1 MKKNY
6 QKVLFLIVIVAA
18 AVLTRFLYPTLAVLP
33 GGASSSTISSAAS
46 QISVATSSQP
56 TAISSADGATDAS
69 GDPAAAASNSTQPYF
84 GETNTMSSVFTRR
97 AITEVPI
104 FPQHASLVADL
115 TNGIVLEQNQE
126 DARWPTASITKLMT
140 ATLVLDHM
148 STSTE
153 ITITP
158 QMFAVYPQEETL
170 VVNGTYT
177 VEDLLHVMLM
187 PSSNVAAEAM
197 ADYYGRAQFITEM
210 NQRAQAWG
218 MTDTYFEDPS
228 GLSSAN
234 ESTAHDLMI
243 LAQHVY
249 DDYPQILAI
258 TRMPQTTITNLA
270 TGKKYDVKSI
280 NDFAGTPNFIGGKTG
295 FTNEA
300 QDNLL
305 SIFTEDSH
313 PVLVIVL
320 GVADRFGDTT
330 KLLNWFIIN
339 YQ

>member
-1 MKKNY
+1 MSKNY
-6 QKVLFLIVIVAA
+6 QKALFLVIIVIA
-18 AVLTRFLYPTLAVLP
+18 AVLTRFFYV
-33 GGASSSTISSAAS
+33 G
-46 QISVATSSQP
+46 ISVAPSGAPITIGTPADVAPVPTSSQP
-56 TAISSADGATDAS
+56 SVLNSTDNVGSADSGAAD
-69 GDPAAAASNSTQPYF
+69 STTPYF
-84 GETNTMSSVFTRR
+84 GEASTTGSVFVRVATT
-97 AITEVPI
+97 AVPD
-104 FPQHASLVADL
+104 FSQHASLVADL
-115 TNGIVLEQNQE
+115 TNAVVLAQNNQ
-126 DARWPTASITKLMT
+126 DSRWPTASLTKLMT
-140 ATLVLDHM
+140 ATLVLDHL

-170 VVNGTYT
+170 KVNGTYT

-197 ADYYGRAQFITEM
+197 ADYYGRTQFIIEM
-210 NQRAQAWG
+210 NQRAAAWG
-218 MTDTYFEDPS
+218 MTNTYFEDPS

-243 LAQHVY
+243 LAQHIY
-249 DDYPQILAI
+249 NDYPQIFAI
-258 TRMPQTTITNLA
+258 TDTPQTTITNLA

-280 NDFAGTPNFIGGKTG
+280 NDFAGEANFIGGKTG

-300 QDNLL
+300 EDNLL
-305 SIFTEDSH
+305 SLFSEGGH

-330 KLLNWFIIN
+330 KLLDWFIMN
-339 YQ
+339 YR